1 LTELHPFDAGVALEW
16 RDGIAHGRTH
26 PLWRNFIGPFG
37 GLTAAQVMKAV
48 LDHPA
53 RLGDPVALTVNFAAA
68 VEEGEFEIIAKPART
83 NRSTQHW
90 IVTIEQ
96 KGEVVTTA
104 TALTAV
110 RRDTWGAK
118 EAHAPIV
125 PAPSEVELPTAAPR
139 VEWVKRYELRFIEGG
154 ISGEWH
160 GGDEGHSRTR
170 LWVRD
175 NPPRPL
181 DFASLTAMSDIF
193 FPRIWLRRAT
203 FVPLGTI
210 TMTTYFHATEEE
222 LRETGNGYLL
232 GQTQGQGFGAGYFDH
247 TAQLWNEHGTLLATS
262 SQVYY
267 FKE

>member
-1 LTELHPFDAGVALEW
+1 MADQHPFDAGVALEW
-16 RDGIAHGRTH
+16 RDGIARGRTH

-48 LDHPA
+48 LDHPE

-68 VEEGEFEIIAKPART
+68 VEDGEFEIVANPART

-104 TALTAV
+104 TVLTAV
-110 RRDTWGAK
+110 RRETWSAE
-118 EAHAPIV
+118 EALAPQV
-125 PAPSEVELPTAAPR
+125 PRPSEVALPNVPPR
-139 VEWVKRYELRFIEGG
+139 AEWLKRYEMRFIEGL
-154 ISGEWH
+154 ISGEWN
-160 GGDEGHSRTR
+160 GADKGHSRTR

-181 DFASLTAMSDIF
+181 DFASLTALSDIF

-210 TMTTYFHATEEE
+210 TMTTYFHATQAQ
-222 LRETGNGYLL
+222 LRETGSGYLL

-247 TAQLWNEHGTLLATS
+247 TAQLWNEQGTLLVTT

>member
-1 LTELHPFDAGVALEW
+1 MSEVHPFDEALVQ
-16 RDGIAHGRTH
+16 GRTH
-26 PLWRNFIGPFG
+26 PAWRNFIGPFG
-37 GLTAAQVMKAV
+37 GLTAAQMMNAV
-48 LDHPA
+48 LKHPQ

-68 VEEGEFEIIAKPART
+68 VEDGEFEVIARPART

-90 IVTIEQ
+90 IVTMEQ
-96 KGEVVTTA
+96 KGEIVGTA
-104 TALTAV
+104 TALTAI

-118 EAHAPIV
+118 EALPPPV
-125 PAPSEVELPTAAPR
+125 PRPSDVPPPTQPAR
-139 VEWVKRYELRFIEGG
+139 VEWVKRYELRFIEGAFPAG
-154 ISGEWH
+154 WN
-160 GGDEGHSRTR
+160 GGDTGASRTR

-175 NPPRPL
+175 NPARPL

-193 FPRIWLRRAT
+193 FPRIWLRRAS

-210 TMTTYFHATEEE
+210 TMTTYFHATEAQ
-222 LRETGNGYLL
+222 LAETGTGYLL

-247 TAQLWNEHGTLLATS
+247 TAQIWNEAGTLLATT

>member
-1 LTELHPFDAGVALEW
+1 
-16 RDGIAHGRTH
+16 
-26 PLWRNFIGPFG
+26 
-37 GLTAAQVMKAV
+37 
-48 LDHPA
+48 
-53 RLGDPVALTVNFAAA
+53 VNFAAA
-68 VEEGEFEIIAKPART
+68 LEDGEFQVVAKPART

-110 RRDTWGAK
+110 RRDTWSAK
-118 EAHAPIV
+118 EAHAPCV

-154 ISGEWH
+154 ISGDWH
-160 GGDEGHSRTR
+160 GGDKGHSRTR

-210 TMTTYFHATEEE
+210 TMTTYFHATEDE
-222 LRETGNGYLL
+222 LRETGSGYLL

-247 TAQLWNEHGTLLATS
+247 TAQLWNEQGTLLATS